1 MSQAASRWEAELR
14 ENRGEETKYVAETR
28 EAREVAVP
36 REPALS
42 DPAPLGLAA
51 FALTTFVFSLL
62 NAGIIPPGEGPEN
75 QIVNL
80 YLPLALFY
88 GGLAQLIAGLFE
100 FRTGN
105 TFAFT
110 GFVSYGA
117 FWISLAVL
125 NIFARQ
131 FNIAPERLAE
141 AQGWFFLAW
150 AIFTAIMLIAAFGLN
165 AGLITTF
172 VLLLVTFVLL
182 TLGDLQGGPEGAGAI
197 WVRLGGYVGIATAIA
212 AWYVAAA
219 DVIND
224 TLGRTVLPVGE

>member
-1 MSQAASRWEAELR
+1 MAEA
-14 ENRGEETKYVAETR
+14 R

-51 FALTTFVFSLL
+51 FALTTFIFSLL
-62 NAGIIPPGEGPEN
+62 NAGIISPGEGPDN
-75 QIVNL
+75 AIVNL

-88 GGLAQLIAGLFE
+88 GGIAQLIAGLFE

-105 TFAFT
+105 TFALT

-117 FWISLAVL
+117 FWIALAVL

-141 AQGWFFLAW
+141 AQGWFFLGW
-150 AIFTAIMLIAAFGLN
+150 AIFTAIMLVAAFGLN

-172 VLLLVTFVLL
+172 VLLLATFVLL
-182 TLGDLQGGPEGAGAI
+182 TIGDLLGGPEASAGAI
-197 WVRLGGYVGIATAIA
+197 WVRLGGYVGILTAIA

-224 TLGRTVLPVGE
+224 TFGRTVLPVGGE

>member
-1 MSQAASRWEAELR
+1 
-14 ENRGEETKYVAETR
+14 
-28 EAREVAVP
+28 
-36 REPALS
+36 
-42 DPAPLGLAA
+42 LGLAA
-51 FALTTFVFSLL
+51 FALTTFVFSLV
-62 NAGIIPPGEGPEN
+62 NAGLISPGEGPEN

-105 TFAFT
+105 TFALT

-117 FWISLAVL
+117 FWIALAVL

-141 AQGWFFLAW
+141 AQGWFFLGW
-150 AIFTAIMLIAAFGLN
+150 AIFTAIMLVAAFGLN

-172 VLLLVTFVLL
+172 VLLLITFVLL
-182 TLGDLQGGPEGAGAI
+182 TIGDLQGGPEGPGAI
-197 WVRLGGYVGIATAIA
+197 WVRLGGYVGILTAIA

-224 TLGRTVLPVGE
+224 TLGRTVLPVGGE

>member
-1 MSQAASRWEAELR
+1 MAEPELSKVGPA
-14 ENRGEETKYVAETR
+14 EPQVA
-28 EAREVAVP
+28 
-36 REPALS
+36 

-51 FALTTFVFSLL
+51 FALTTFIFSLV
-62 NAGIIPPGEGPEN
+62 NAGIIVQGENPSQ
-75 QIVNL
+75 QIINL

-100 FRTGN
+100 FRNQN
-105 TFAFT
+105 TFGLT

-117 FWISLAVL
+117 FWIGLATM

-131 FNIAPERLAE
+131 FEIAPSQLAT
-141 AQGWFFLAW
+141 AQGWFFLGW
-150 AIFTAIMLIAAFGLN
+150 AIFTFIMLIASFGLN

-172 VLLLVTFVLL
+172 VLLFATFVLL
-182 TLGDLQGGPEGAGAI
+182 SIGDLLGGPEGAGGPFVHI
-197 WVRLGGYVGIATAIA
+197 GGYVGIVTAIA

-224 TLGRTVLPVGE
+224 TLGRTVLPVGERG

>member
-1 MSQAASRWEAELR
+1 MAES
-14 ENRGEETKYVAETR
+14 EYAKVAPAEPK
-28 EAREVAVP
+28 VA
-36 REPALS
+36 

-51 FALTTFVFSLL
+51 FALTTFVFSLV
-62 NAGIIPPGEGPEN
+62 NAGIIPQPEGPEN

-100 FRTGN
+100 FRNQN
-105 TFAFT
+105 TFGLT

-117 FWISLAVL
+117 FWLALATL

-131 FNIAPERLAE
+131 LEIAPERLAE
-141 AQGWFFLAW
+141 ASGWFFLSW
-150 AIFTAIMLIAAFGLN
+150 AIFTAIMFIASFGLN
-165 AGLITTF
+165 VGLITTF
-172 VLLLVTFVLL
+172 ALLLATLVLLAI
-182 TLGDLQGGPEGAGAI
+182 GDLQGGVEGPGRVWI
-197 WVRLGGYVGIATAIA
+197 ILGGYVGLATAIA

-224 TLGRTVLPVGE
+224 TMGRTVLPVGERG

>member
-1 MSQAASRWEAELR
+1 M
-14 ENRGEETKYVAETR
+14 AETR

-51 FALTTFVFSLL
+51 FALTTFVFSLV
-62 NAGIIPPGEGPEN
+62 NAGLISPGEGPEN

-105 TFAFT
+105 TFALT

-117 FWISLAVL
+117 FWIALAVL

-131 FNIAPERLAE
+131 LNIAPERLAE
-141 AQGWFFLAW
+141 AQGWFFLGW
-150 AIFTAIMLIAAFGLN
+150 TIFTAIMLVAAFGLN

-172 VLLLVTFVLL
+172 VLLLATFILL
-182 TLGDLQGGPEGAGAI
+182 TIGDLLGGPEASAGAI
-197 WVRLGGYVGIATAIA
+197 WVRLGGYVGILTAIA

-224 TLGRTVLPVGE
+224 TLGRTVLPVGGE

>member
-1 MSQAASRWEAELR
+1 MQGKSGKRR
-14 ENRGEETKYVAETR
+14 IVAEDATR
-28 EAREVAVP
+28 GRAEEVTKVAP
-36 REPALS
+36 AEPGFA

-51 FALTTFVFSLL
+51 FALTTFVFSLV

-88 GGLAQLIAGLFE
+88 GGLAQLLAGLFE
-100 FRTGN
+100 FRNQN
-105 TFAFT
+105 TFGLT

-117 FWISLAVL
+117 FWIAFATL

-131 FNIAPERLAE
+131 FEIAPERLAE
-141 AQGWFFLAW
+141 AQGWFFLGW
-150 AIFTAIMLIAAFGLN
+150 AIFTAIMLVAAFGLN
-165 AGLITTF
+165 VGLIVTF
-172 VLLLVTFVLL
+172 VLLLATFVLL
-182 TLGDLQGGPEGAGAI
+182 TIGDLQGGPEGTGAT
-197 WVRLGGYVGIATAIA
+197 WVRLGGYVGILTALA

-224 TLGRTVLPVGE
+224 TLGRTVLPVGARG